1 LEELV
6 SLATGIRLGI
16 YEVLGPLGEGGMG
29 EVYRA
34 RDTRLDRDV
43 ALKILP
49 PSFARDPDRLRRFER
64 EAKALAT
71 LNHPHIAQIHGIEDS
86 AVGPALAM
94 ELVEG
99 EDLAQRIARG
109 PLPVDEALAIARQ
122 LADALEAA
130 HDAGIVHRDLKP
142 ANVRVRP
149 DSTVKVLDFGLARLH
164 SEHLPEGALDPVN
177 SPTLTVQ
184 GTAVGVILGTA
195 AYMAPEQARGRLVD
209 RRADIWAFGCV
220 LYELLTGR
228 RIFQGETVTDVL
240 AAVMTRDPEW
250 AALPPAVPP
259 AVRRLLER
267 CLTRDPRRRLRDI
280 GEARVAL
287 EDDTVATAPPGPAR
301 APVPFLVWLAATLVI
316 AAVTG
321 LATWVLR
328 TPGEPP
334 LRRFMIPMP
343 DDAPPVHAAIAPRG
357 DAVAFVTAERA
368 WIQRL
373 DEFAPAEVPS
383 STGATVVFWSP
394 DAAFLGFQARDH
406 LWKVDLRGGA
416 PSVIGR
422 VPSNFNPMSAGA
434 SWLDD
439 GRIVFTTGMTTGL
452 LEIPAEGGEARPLL
466 DVNAETERDFHNVS
480 ALPGNRGFLFTTHA
494 RDRAGYD
501 VELYV
506 PTDGTRRVVRG
517 ASPANTPVY
526 SPTGHLLFER
536 DGSVWMQP
544 FSLDR
549 LAPTGDPSLV
559 AAGARQPA
567 IARDGT
573 LVMLPDAGGDTRLAV
588 LDRTGELQATFGE
601 ADLRLSHPRISPD
614 GRLAAATVGPVPASD
629 IWIFDLARGTHRR
642 LTFEPGRHQY
652 PLWMPDGQHVLYVCD
667 TSICARRADGSGER
681 VELLDGVLPWSR
693 PALSPDGRK
702 LVVLRDHGARSA
714 LWVVDL
720 DPGSATIPGG
730 AAPKLLLASQ
740 GVLGGADVSPDGR
753 FIAYTAQETGRTA
766 VYVSRFP
773 SGEGRWEVSGGQG
786 RWPRWGADGDRLY
799 FNDALHRIVEVEVT
813 LGQTFRVGPVLS
825 RVPARGSTG
834 LGFDVTADGTQFLV
848 ARSEGGHT
856 RTSSLLVVQN
866 WKGR

>member
-1 LEELV
+1 MK
-6 SLATGIRLGI
+6 SGTRLGP
-16 YEVLGPLGEGGMG
+16 YEVLGPLGAGGMG

-49 PSFARDPDRLRRFER
+49 PSLAGDPDRLRRFER

-71 LNHPHIAQIHGIEDS
+71 LNHPHIAQVHGIEDA

-142 ANVRVRP
+142 ANVRLRP
-149 DSTVKVLDFGLARLH
+149 DGTIKVLDFGLARLH
-164 SEHLPEGALDPVN
+164 REHLPQGALDQVN
-177 SPTLTVQ
+177 SPTLTVH

-195 AYMAPEQARGRLVD
+195 AYMPPEQARGRLVD

-220 LYELLTGR
+220 FYELLTGR

-280 GEARVAL
+280 GEARLAL
-287 EDDTVATAPPGPAR
+287 EDDAAAAPHPDPAR
-301 APVPFLVWLAATLVI
+301 PARTAASFAVWLAATLVI
-316 AAVTG
+316 AAVAG
-321 LATWVLR
+321 GAWVLR
-328 TPGEPP
+328 TPADPP
-334 LRRFMIPMP
+334 LRRFTIPMP
-343 DDAPPVHAAIAPRG
+343 DDAPPVHAAISPRG
-357 DAVAFVTAERA
+357 DAVAFVTAERV

-383 STGATVVFWSP
+383 SSGATVVFWSP

-406 LWKVDLRGGA
+406 LWKADLRGGA

-434 SWLDD
+434 VWLDD
-439 GRIVFTTGMTTGL
+439 GRIVFTTGMNTGL

-466 DVNAETERDFHNVS
+466 EINAETERDFHNVS

-494 RDRAGYD
+494 RDKQGYD
-501 VELYV
+501 VELHV
-506 PTDGTRRVVRG
+506 PADGTRRVVRG
-517 ASPANTPVY
+517 ASPANNPVY
-526 SPTGHLLFER
+526 SPTGHLLFDR

-549 LAPTGDPSLV
+549 LAPTGDPSVV
-559 AAGARQPA
+559 AAGARQPT

-601 ADLRLSHPRISPD
+601 ANLRFSHPRISPD

-642 LTFEPGRHQY
+642 LTFEAGRHQY
-652 PLWMPDGQHVLYVCD
+652 PLWTPDGQHVLYVCD
-667 TSICARRADGSGER
+667 TRICARRADGSGER
-681 VELLDGVLPWSR
+681 VELLDGVLPWTR
-693 PALSPDGRK
+693 PALSPDGRM
-702 LVVLRDHGARSA
+702 LVMLRDHGARSA

-720 DPGSATIPGG
+720 DPETATIPGG
-730 AAPKLLLASQ
+730 ASPKVLLVSD
-740 GVLGGADVSPDGR
+740 GVIGGADISPDGR

-773 SGEGRWEVSGGQG
+773 SGEGRWDVSGGQG
-786 RWPRWGADGDRLY
+786 RWPRWGPGGDRLY
-799 FNDALHRIVEVEVT
+799 FNDALHRIVEVEVD
-813 LGQTFRVGPVLS
+813 LRQTFRVGPVLG
-825 RVPARGSTG
+825 RVPAHGSTD
-834 LGFDVTADGTQFLV
+834 LGFDITADGTQLLV
-848 ARSEGGHT
+848 ARSEGSRT